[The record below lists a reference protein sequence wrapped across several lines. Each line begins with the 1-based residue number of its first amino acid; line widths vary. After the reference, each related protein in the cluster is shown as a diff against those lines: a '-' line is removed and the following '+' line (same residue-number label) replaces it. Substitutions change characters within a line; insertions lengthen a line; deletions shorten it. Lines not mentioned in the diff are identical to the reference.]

1 MAGCMLLSQGL
12 REAGTSGNCS
22 WPPPLLSQEEE
33 RRGGKMAVS
42 FWMPEGSSRLQG
54 LQSLLLLEIPG
65 QKMSAYTSAISMR
78 LSVICSTH
86 SL

>member
-1 MAGCMLLSQGL
+1 
-12 REAGTSGNCS
+12 
-22 WPPPLLSQEEE
+22 
-33 RRGGKMAVS
+33 MAVS
-42 FWMPEGSSRLQG
+42 VWMPEGSSRLQG

-65 QKMSAYTSAISMR
+65 QKMSPYTSAISMR